1 MEPINICIVDDHT
14 LFRKAIIRLVSSFKR
29 IGQISEA
36 ENGKICLDLLKK
48 APLLPDVVLLDLDMP
63 VMNGVDTAEAIRLK
77 YPDLKIIILT
87 MHDNQKYMMHMI
99 EIGVHSFL
107 LKDCDPDELEKA
119 ISAVVDKE
127 YYHNDMM
134 VTAMR
139 RSVKIKSERPSFEKI
154 AELTERERE
163 VFMLICTELS
173 LRDIGARLS
182 VTEKTIYAHKAN
194 ILQKLGLKNTV
205 GMIKY
210 AFDNG
215 ILS

>member
-1 MEPINICIVDDHT
+1 
-14 LFRKAIIRLVSSFKR
+14 
-29 IGQISEA
+29 
-36 ENGKICLDLLKK
+36 
-48 APLLPDVVLLDLDMP
+48 
-63 VMNGVDTAEAIRLK
+63 
-77 YPDLKIIILT
+77 

-119 ISAVVDKE
+119 ISAVVDRE

-134 VTAMR
+134 VSAMR

-154 AELTERERE
+154 ADLTERERE

-173 LRDIGARLS
+173 LREIGARLS
-182 VTEKTIYAHKAN
+182 VAEKTIYAHKAN